1 MRKYMKSIILIMF
14 CMVQISYVQAQDP
27 NDPNNPEQAAVKIV
41 LTKFD
46 VNDTRL
52 ELGWKITNNT
62 DHNVWICDSLH
73 QVQPSIFEMFL
84 DKDNRTLLIRRR
96 FNIQL
101 IEALLW
107 KYPPVLSRYV
117 RLLPGQE
124 KAESQSFSLPVQP
137 DRISAKEYGNA
148 EYAERLSIE
157 IGFYDED
164 LPELILKIVE
174 LAEHFNCDLDVGLPN
189 PNNPKDSETCRR
201 FFGGRN
207 IAMAFKHTLGWSS
220 NITSG
225 DDDIWMPYFG
235 LDMGEEILQLT
246 VDGVSIP
253 YRSTDPPLMSQE
265 DKEVKDEQTQ
275 QANIPGKN
283 KAKTD
288 KG

>member
-1 MRKYMKSIILIMF
+1 
-14 CMVQISYVQAQDP
+14 MVQISYVQAQDP

-174 LAEHFNCDLDVGLPN
+174 LSV
-189 PNNPKDSETCRR
+189 R
-201 FFGGRN
+201 FFSFWKAVMR
-207 IAMAFKHTLGWSS
+207 SS
-220 NITSG
+220 NDS
-225 DDDIWMPYFG
+225 YF
-235 LDMGEEILQLT
+235 LAI
-246 VDGVSIP
+246 
-253 YRSTDPPLMSQE
+253 
-265 DKEVKDEQTQ
+265 
-275 QANIPGKN
+275 
-283 KAKTD
+283 
-288 KG
+288 